1 MKTIVLRCSYA
12 LLLLVCTYVSS
23 SAQIVLRRQVIAC
36 NGGSNVVQNMLIQ
49 YTVGEPIVLPVTN
62 GKVLLTQGFQQPEE
76 FPRTVPGVSPVKSYI
91 LFPNPAVTN
100 TKIQFE
106 LTTNVTVTIEVINP
120 AGQNIY
126 HQFLELNAGKS
137 TVILPVNHF
146 ASGIYTVMLN
156 VSGNVFFEK
165 LIVQ

>member
-1 MKTIVLRCSYA
+1 MKTIVHSCTYA
-12 LLLLVCTYVSS
+12 LVLLLCSCLS
-23 SAQIVLRRQVIAC
+23 ASAQVVLQRQVVAN
-36 NGGSNVVQNMLIQ
+36 NGGSAIVQNIQIQ
-49 YTVGEPIVLPVTN
+49 YTVGEPIILPVTN

-76 FPRTVPGVSPVKSYI
+76 FPKRAPGVNPLKSYM
-91 LFPNPAVTN
+91 LFPNPAVTS

-106 LTTNVTVTIEVINP
+106 LLTGVSVTIEVINP

-126 HQFLELNAGKS
+126 HQFMELNAGKS
-137 TVILPVNHF
+137 TVVLPVNHF

-156 VSGNVFFEK
+156 VGGNVFFEK

>member
-1 MKTIVLRCSYA
+1 MKKIVLSCTCA
-12 LLLLVCTYVSS
+12 LVLLLCACLSV
-23 SAQIVLRRQVIAC
+23 SAQVALKRQVVA
-36 NGGSNVVQNMLIQ
+36 NTGGSGIVQNIQIQ
-49 YTVGEPIVLPVTN
+49 YTVGEPVILPITN

-76 FPRTVPGVSPVKSYI
+76 FLKAAPGVSQLKSYLI
-91 LFPNPAVTN
+91 FPNPAVSS

-106 LTTNVTVTIEVINP
+106 LLSNVNVTIEVINP

-126 HQFLELNAGKS
+126 HQFLELSAGKS
-137 TVILPVNHF
+137 TVVLPVNHF

-156 VSGNVFFEK
+156 VAGNVFFEK